1 MLEFIHFFPKS
12 ECGCIGFIINSSYL
26 QDYPPVPS
34 VGFDLSTGRDV
45 KSFLYC
51 CVLKKV
57 EGRGR
62 WSAVVSLHWICFR
75 TFLIG
80 GFSGGRC

>member
-1 MLEFIHFFPKS
+1 MSLGENKCLNLFLFFFPKS

-45 KSFLYC
+45 KSFLYFVC
-51 CVLKKV
+51 
-57 EGRGR
+57 
-62 WSAVVSLHWICFR
+62 
-75 TFLIG
+75 
-80 GFSGGRC
+80 